1 MVILNY
7 SSTYWRG
14 WRRTGWRRSR
24 MGGKVYAFE
33 AEIKKGPDMD
43 GAYAEFLLLSTDK
56 PSNEINTHSIGT

>member
-1 MVILNY
+1 
-7 SSTYWRG
+7 
-14 WRRTGWRRSR
+14 